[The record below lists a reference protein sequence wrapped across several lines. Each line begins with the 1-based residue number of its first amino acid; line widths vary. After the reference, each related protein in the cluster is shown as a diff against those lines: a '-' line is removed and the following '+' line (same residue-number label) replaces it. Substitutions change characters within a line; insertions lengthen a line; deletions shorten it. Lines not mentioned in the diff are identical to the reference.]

1 MFKKSCYDFCVL
13 QTERQ
18 DGDKYVLATS
28 SVDTGLP
35 NPFGVQRV
43 QVGTITELL
52 NPFGVQRG
60 QVGTNTGLLNSF
72 DVQRVQIGIN
82 AGLSNPCYV

>member
-43 QVGTITELL
+43 QVGTNTGLP
-52 NPFGVQRG
+52 NPFGVQRV
-60 QVGTNTGLLNSF
+60 QVGTNTGLPNPF
-72 DVQRVQIGIN
+72 GVQRVQVGTN
-82 AGLSNPCYV
+82 TGF

>member
-35 NPFGVQRV
+35 NPVGVQRV
-43 QVGTITELL
+43 
-52 NPFGVQRG
+52 

-82 AGLSNPCYV
+82 AGLPNPCYV